1 MILTTFSTQNNLK
14 QPKVNQKTTLGYYL
28 VLVWFLLDKVIIK
41 LFDNYI
47 SIIHIIDIYRIAQY
61 NKPYINTK
69 QSKLTKK
76 LFIQKFL
83 FLMSKYCVTK
93 NMTKTIIAAYVNSDL
108 QVHTATSKERSAA

>member
-1 MILTTFSTQNNLK
+1 MI
-14 QPKVNQKTTLGYYL
+14 
-28 VLVWFLLDKVIIK
+28 WFFLDKAIIK
-41 LFDNYI
+41 FFDNYI
-47 SIIHIIDIYRIAQY
+47 AIIHIVDIYRIAQY

-76 LFIQKFL
+76 LFTQKFL

-93 NMTKTIIAAYVNSDL
+93 NMTKTTIAAYVSSDL